1 MKTGLKITAS
11 VLAILISAGCTA
23 MYASN
28 KNVSADEKVAVTQ
41 KSVASVSSEERTVS
55 EIKAEKDETVYVLS
69 DASGNVS
76 RTIVSDWLKN
86 PGSLTSISDISDLT
100 NIQNVK
106 GDETYSS
113 DGEEISWQANGSDIY
128 YKGDSTKAVPVEM
141 KITYYLDDEE
151 ISPSELA
158 GKSGHVVIRYDFTNT
173 EKHETKI
180 NGKTEEL
187 YTPYMLATVTA
198 FDSDK
203 FLNVE
208 VSNGKAYSDGSRT
221 MVIGMALPGLKESL
235 GLTDNEDYDEIEIP
249 EYFEISADVTDFE
262 LETSVTVATSDIFGD
277 ISLSDDVDADE
288 LTDSLN
294 ELSDASKELCDGAKS
309 LYDGVCELYDGAK
322 ELDDGICE
330 LYDGSVTLNSGA
342 KELYDGTTELTSGAK
357 TLNDGAK
364 RLTEGIASAKDGAD
378 SLASGSESIK
388 SGAKQISEGLTSTGT
403 GLDQISGGLDSAA
416 AALDQTSAADEQVLE
431 GLKALYAQTKSEDI
445 KTMIAALEQSMAGQ
459 KQVSSQLKD
468 GGAIKDGITSLKE
481 GNTALLQGANDLST
495 GVGTLEE
502 GAKSLSDGM
511 TELYTGSQSVSGG
524 TEKVYSA
531 CVQVNSGAKE
541 LSDGTQTLSDG
552 ASTLK
557 DGSTSLINGISELK
571 DGSKELSDGMNEFDE
586 TGIQKIVS
594 AIDGDLG
601 DIVDRLKALKDIA
614 DESTAF
620 SGASEDMDTSVRF
633 IYTTESIK
641 SESDS

>member
-28 KNVSADEKVAVTQ
+28 RNVSADEQVAVTQ

-55 EIKAEKDETVYVLS
+55 EIKAEKDETVYALA
-69 DASGNVS
+69 DASGNIS

-86 PGSLTSISDISDLT
+86 PGALTDLNDVSDLT

-106 GDETYSS
+106 GDETYSA
-113 DGEEISWQANGSDIY
+113 DGEELSWQANGSDIY
-128 YKGDSTKAVPVEM
+128 YKGDSSKALPVEM

-173 EKHETKI
+173 DKHEVEI
-180 NGKTEEL
+180 NGKTEEI

-198 FDSDK
+198 FDSEK
-203 FLNVE
+203 FVNVE
-208 VSNGKAYSDGSRT
+208 VTNGKAYSDGSRT
-221 MVIGMALPGLKESL
+221 MVIGMAMPGLKESL
-235 GLTDNEDYDEIEIP
+235 GLADNEDYDDIEIP
-249 EYFEISADVTDFE
+249 EYFEFSADVTDFE
-262 LETSVTVATSDIFGD
+262 LETSVTVATGDIFGSL
-277 ISLSDDVDADE
+277 SLSDNVDTDE
-288 LTDSLN
+288 LTDSIN

-322 ELDDGICE
+322 ELDDGIVS
-330 LYDGSVTLNSGA
+330 LYDGSVTLKDGA
-342 KELYDGTTELTSGAK
+342 KELYDGTGELSSGAK

-364 RLTEGIASAKDGAD
+364 SLTEGIASAKDGAD

-388 SGAKQISEGLTSTGT
+388 SGADQISGGLTSTGA
-403 GLDQISGGLDSAA
+403 GLDQLSGGLDSAA
-416 AALDQTSAADEQVLE
+416 AALDQTSAADAQVLQ

-445 KTMIAALEQSMAGQ
+445 KTMITALEKSTAAQ

-468 GGAIKDGITSLKE
+468 GGAIKDGVTSLKE
-481 GNTALLQGANDLST
+481 GNTTLLQGANQLST
-495 GVGTLEE
+495 GAETLTE

-524 TEKVYSA
+524 TEKIYAAS
-531 CVQVNSGAKE
+531 VQVNSGAKE
-541 LSDGTQTLSDG
+541 VSDGAATLSDG
-552 ASTLK
+552 AGKLK
-557 DGSTSLINGISELK
+557 DGSSSLIDGISELK

-594 AIDGDLG
+594 ALDGDLS
-601 DIVDRLKALKDIA
+601 DIVERLKALRDISA
-614 DESTAF
+614 ESNSF
-620 SGASEDMDTSVRF
+620 SGASEDMDSSVKF

-641 SESDS
+641 TESDS